1 MKDMNI
7 VSFLLFLWN
16 WISSLC
22 FFFLVEFLPS
32 PGARE
37 GGAFGQNIYPWM
49 QYYGQYNL
57 IRGERSYNVIVD
69 IPEFCIFPFN
79 WCKILDEP

>member
-1 MKDMNI
+1 MNYRN
-7 VSFLLFLWN
+7 VDSLSLFFSN
-16 WISSLC
+16 WISSL
-22 FFFLVEFLPS
+22 FFSKLNFS
-32 PGARE
+32 PPG